1 MAFGIKLV
9 HTPKPR
15 RYNHVNIYYDPEK
28 EEREERENRVNKQ
41 LNVENGI
48 KSDPGE
54 FKTSIKRGTF
64 RRMRQRGEYGAED
77 ENMQAL
83 AKKANRRF
91 AIIAVVLLVI
101 ALILWMSL
109 DYCLTLLPIK

>member
-15 RYNHVNIYYDPEK
+15 RYHHVNIYYDPEK

-41 LNVENGI
+41 LNTERGVV
-48 KSDPGE
+48 SDPSE

-64 RRMRQRGEYGAED
+64 RRMRKYGEYGAED
-77 ENMQAL
+77 ENVQAL
-83 AKKANRRF
+83 AKRANRRF
-91 AIIAVVLLVI
+91 IIIAVALLII
-101 ALILWMSL
+101 ALIIWML
-109 DYCLTLLPIK
+109 

>member
-15 RYNHVNIYYDPEK
+15 RYRHVNIYYDPEK
-28 EEREERENRVNKQ
+28 EECEERENRVNKQ

-48 KSDPGE
+48 VSDPAE
-54 FKTSIKRGTF
+54 FKTSIKRGSF
-64 RRMRQRGEYGAED
+64 RRLRKFDTGVADD
-77 ENMQAL
+77 ENIQEL

-91 AIIAVVLLVI
+91 VIIAVVLLVI
-101 ALILWMSL
+101 ALIIWMSL
-109 DYCLTLLPIK
+109 DYCLTLLQIR